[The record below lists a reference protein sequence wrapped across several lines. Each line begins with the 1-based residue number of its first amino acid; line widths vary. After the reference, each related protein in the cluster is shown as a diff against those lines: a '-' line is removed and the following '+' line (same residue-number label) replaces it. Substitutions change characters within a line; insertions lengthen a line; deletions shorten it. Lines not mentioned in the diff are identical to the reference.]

1 MKKKERIRVKMS
13 KFRFKVLLLFALLTT
28 LCYCV
33 FLVWSLFDYKT
44 YVVNKA
50 IEYTLRGIPLHNLDH
65 IQYRN
70 QWYGGVAVFGVL
82 ALAIVWLCVFCC
94 LQSVWEG

>member
-1 MKKKERIRVKMS
+1 MKVS

-28 LCYCV
+28 LCYGV
-33 FLVWSLFDYKT
+33 FLVWSFSEFLAYKIKVT
-44 YVVNKA
+44 VK
-50 IEYTLRGIPLHNLDH
+50 YTRWGIPLHNLDH

-82 ALAIVWLCVFCC
+82 VLAIVWLCVFCC